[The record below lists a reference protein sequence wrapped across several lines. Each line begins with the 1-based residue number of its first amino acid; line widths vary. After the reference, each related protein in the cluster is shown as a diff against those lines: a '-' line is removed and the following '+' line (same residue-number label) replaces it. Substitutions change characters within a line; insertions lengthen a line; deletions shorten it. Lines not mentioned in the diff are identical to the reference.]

1 MPREI
6 VEISKIT
13 YPYGK
18 FHNVPMIC
26 QIHMVYKMPVGGLL
40 VESIYFI
47 PVWIAIRRMRIFM

>member
-13 YPYGK
+13 YSYGK

-26 QIHMVYKMPVGGLL
+26 QIHMVYKMPVGGDARWKHLFYSR
-40 VESIYFI
+40 VD
-47 PVWIAIRRMRIFM
+47 RH

>member
-1 MPREI
+1 MPRKI

-26 QIHMVYKMPVGGLL
+26 QIHMVYKMPVGGD
-40 VESIYFI
+40 
-47 PVWIAIRRMRIFM
+47 AR